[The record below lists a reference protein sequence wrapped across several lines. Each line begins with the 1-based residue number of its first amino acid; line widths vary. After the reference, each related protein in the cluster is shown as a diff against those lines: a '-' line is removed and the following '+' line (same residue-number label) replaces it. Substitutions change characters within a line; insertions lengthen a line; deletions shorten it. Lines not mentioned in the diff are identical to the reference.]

1 MKKLRLTLDH
11 LRVESF
17 PTAPEDETERGTVHG
32 REMLGLVA
40 TPAGSCYTAYGRP
53 TCLPNYTCPEC
64 ADP

>member
-1 MKKLRLTLDH
+1 MEKLRLTLDH

-17 PTAPEDETERGTVHG
+17 PTAPEDDSVRGTVHG
-32 REMLGLVA
+32 REFLGFLA
-40 TPAGSCYTAYGRP
+40 SERCYTAYGRP